1 MMATRQFLMAY
12 LSNIELQNWGYIS
25 GLLTRPVDRTKP
37 VLGDFVLDG
46 SEQAVSNF
54 YWGVNVE
61 RLAVQSYV
69 MEARGTC
76 PKFSA
81 QYG

>member
-1 MMATRQFLMAY
+1 MEY
-12 LSNIELQNWGYIS
+12 LSNIELHNRGDMG
-25 GLLTRPVDRTKP
+25 GLLTRFVDRTKP

-46 SEQAVSNF
+46 SEQVVSHF
-54 YWGVNVE
+54 YWGVNGE
-61 RLAVQSYV
+61 RLSIHSYV